1 MKFGTLFSTALFALG
16 LSSAASAQME
26 VRVPQDFTSIQA
38 AIDAV
43 STGGTVRIT
52 DSGTYREAL
61 TWNKEV
67 HVVAD
72 FGAAPVITGT
82 PATASYIVRPGSGSG
97 GSTFGSIGGGQIILD
112 GEDKDYQ
119 DTSSFFFIQ
128 PYNRFPDAVTFEN
141 IKMINFGSKAYGF
154 YPRYDGHTTLRIADI
169 DATGGY
175 IAIRGHYGTAQTQ
188 WNYERVSVRGGENYV
203 VNFSGGAGSM
213 NFDTCEFFS
222 SSTGR
227 NPLWIQGAAAGA
239 SVSMT
244 NCWLRGSEVSSSY
257 GAGIVM
263 RAPGTSLS
271 LDRCAV
277 LSSNYHTIFTW
288 ASETSNCALS
298 VNHSDLIAPEGFN
311 AIHINASTDRTFT
324 VANSILYSAG
334 NANGIVI
341 GSHDVGS
348 DTYNVHHTAYF
359 GGGTGFEPA
368 ITLGAGTI
376 TGQDPLYESIA
387 GMDLRYA
394 NATLA
399 AASDAGGPVGSNRL
413 FADAVPV
420 ELSAFTV
427 N

>member
-1 MKFGTLFSTALFALG
+1 MKFGTLFLTCLFAFSLA
-16 LSSAASAQME
+16 SAASAQME

-72 FGAAPVITGT
+72 AGVTPVITGV
-82 PATASYIVRPGSGSG
+82 PATIAYIVRPGSGSG

-112 GEDKDYQ
+112 GEDQDYKGT
-119 DTSSFFFIQ
+119 DSFFFVQ
-128 PYNRFPDAVTFEN
+128 PYNRYPDAVTFEN

-169 DATGGY
+169 DATGGH
-175 IAIRGHYGTAQTQ
+175 IAIRGHYGSAQTQ
-188 WNYERVSVRGGENYV
+188 WNFERVSVRGGENYV
-203 VNFSGGAGSM
+203 INFSGGAGSM
-213 NFDTCEFFS
+213 TFDTCEFFS

-227 NPLWIQGAAAGA
+227 NPLWIQGAAAGS
-239 SVSMT
+239 SVGMT
-244 NCWLRGSEVSSSY
+244 NCWLQGSAVATSY
-257 GAGIVM
+257 AAGIVM
-263 RAPGTSLS
+263 RAPGTSVS
-271 LDRCAV
+271 LDHSAV
-277 LSSNYHTIFTW
+277 LTTNYHTIFTW
-288 ASETSNCALS
+288 AAESSDCALS
-298 VNHSDLIAPEGFN
+298 FNHCDLIAPEGFN
-311 AIHINASTDRTFT
+311 AIHINASTGRTFT

-334 NANGIVI
+334 NGNGIVI

-348 DTYNVHHTAYF
+348 DTYSVHHTAYF

-376 TGQDPLYESIA
+376 TGQDPDYEDLA

-399 AASDAGGPVGSNRL
+399 AASATGGPVGSNRL

-420 ELSAFTV
+420 ELSTFTV